1 LEIRKAFR
9 SKDNPEILAM
19 KASAGLMLLRRPTVI
34 REEPLFKSVG
44 LKTKIDIGQ
53 LSQIFPVESPYSGS
67 AG

>member
-34 REEPLFKSVG
+34 REEPMF
-44 LKTKIDIGQ
+44 
-53 LSQIFPVESPYSGS
+53 F
-67 AG
+67 